1 MLTPVRLLTS
11 FTVHTDRISFRGM
24 VSINHYAT
32 SESIPFLK
40 ISLYSGAMPLSLHV
54 PRTKTQPGKY
64 RNLAGLVLYS
74 LSIAFQSIF
83 VVRFPYTDT
92 VLPSVRHRKSSLTS
106 SVLHHMGHQ
115 PQVSFHQNVSCLQVP
130 LRRQFQIMPLFL
142 GAQGFG
148 KASGMELQRV
158 KQAAEQQPDACKH
171 TSSPQHYPILHFPR
185 IFRRGQAEFSVSFV
199 FDLPHRSETSTIG
212 YGL

>member
-40 ISLYSGAMPLSLHV
+40 ISLYSGSVLRSLLAPYHYLNRMTRFPKEKTLNPASFPNIAISFIGSPFFVSSYHNLHGTRRRFCRSKYFLAHQQIPHPLSLHV

-83 VVRFPYTDT
+83 AVRFPHADT
-92 VLPSVRHRKSSLTS
+92 RLPSVRHRKSFLAS
-106 SVLHHMGHQ
+106 SVLH
-115 PQVSFHQNVSCLQVP
+115 NVRHKAQIP
-130 LRRQFQIMPLFL
+130 LDEEGQEKL
-142 GAQGFG
+142 
-148 KASGMELQRV
+148 KACYE
-158 KQAAEQQPDACKH
+158 
-171 TSSPQHYPILHFPR
+171 YLHEV
-185 IFRRGQAEFSVSFV
+185 IESIS
-199 FDLPHRSETSTIG
+199 
-212 YGL
+212 